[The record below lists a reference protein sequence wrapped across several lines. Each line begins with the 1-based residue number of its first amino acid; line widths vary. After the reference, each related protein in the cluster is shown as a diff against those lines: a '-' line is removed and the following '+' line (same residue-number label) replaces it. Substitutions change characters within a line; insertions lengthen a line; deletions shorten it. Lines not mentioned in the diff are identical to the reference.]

1 MSAPDTYSAAGH
13 GGSPS
18 HGVEDY
24 WWYLART
31 GLLREGLGEFVGD
44 ASLALDIGSADGPSA
59 GWFRE
64 TVGHTVSLDIDPR
77 GLGPDGVCGSAY
89 ELPFADAT
97 FDLVCAF
104 DVIEHTEPE
113 SASLAEIRRVLRP
126 GGRLLMTVPA
136 YQWAWSDHDVANGH
150 HRRYTRPRAVAVVE
164 AAGLRVERATY
175 GFASTL
181 PLFAAERLA
190 RRVRGM
196 RASGAVDTVEI
207 PRVPRPLHHA
217 LMGLVRIDRA
227 VLARGRDLPFGS
239 SVLLAATRVD

>member
-1 MSAPDTYSAAGH
+1 MSAPDSYAAAGP

-18 HGVEDY
+18 HGVEGY

-31 GLLREGLGEFVGD
+31 DLLRVSLGEYVGN
-44 ASLALDIGSADGPSA
+44 AALALDIGSADGPSA

-64 TVGHTVSLDIDPR
+64 TVAHTVSLDIDPR
-77 GLGPDGVCGSAY
+77 GLGPGGVCGSAY
-89 ELPFADAT
+89 DLPFGEET

-104 DVIEHTEPE
+104 DVVEHTDPD

-150 HRRYTRPRAVAVVE
+150 HRRYTRPRAVASVE

-175 GFASTL
+175 GFTATF
-181 PLFAAERLA
+181 PLFALERLA
-190 RRVRGM
+190 RRARGS
-196 RASGAVDTVEI
+196 RSTGPVDTVEI
-207 PRVPRPLHHA
+207 PQFPRPVHHA
-217 LMGLVRIDRA
+217 LMGLTRLDRA
-227 VLARGRDLPFGS
+227 VLGRGRDLPFGS